1 MWAMKILKYI
11 GKVILRILLV
21 PVILLVVALSSFVK
35 ILVHVGAFAVGLF
48 LLFLLGCIIWTFA
61 HQLWSQ
67 TGLLLGISACSVGVF
82 FGVGMLESLLDNV
95 SSALAELMV
104 W

>member
-1 MWAMKILKYI
+1 MWALKIFKYI
-11 GKVILRILLV
+11 GKLILKVLLI
-21 PVILLVVALSSFVK
+21 PVILLVVVLSIFVK
-35 ILVHVGAFAVGLF
+35 ILVHVGAFAMGLF

-67 TGLLLGISACSVGVF
+67 TGLLLGISACSVGVV

-95 SSALAELMV
+95 SSALAGLMA

>member
-1 MWAMKILKYI
+1 MWVMKILKFF

-21 PVILLVVALSSFVK
+21 PVILLVAALSIFVK

>member
-21 PVILLVVALSSFVK
+21 PVILLVVALSIFVK

>member
-1 MWAMKILKYI
+1 MWVMKILKFF

-21 PVILLVVALSSFVK
+21 PVILLVAALSIFVK

-48 LLFLLGCIIWTFA
+48 LLFLLGCINWTLI
-61 HQLWSQ
+61 HQLWLQ

-95 SSALAELMV
+95 SSALAGLMV

>member
-21 PVILLVVALSSFVK
+21 PVILLVAALSIFVK

-48 LLFLLGCIIWTFA
+48 LLFLLGCIIWTLF

-82 FGVGMLESLLDNV
+82 FGAGMLESLLENV
-95 SSALAELMV
+95 SSALAGLMV

>member
-11 GKVILRILLV
+11 GKVIFRILLV
-21 PVILLVVALSSFVK
+21 PVILLVASLSIFVK
-35 ILVHVGAFAVGLF
+35 ILVHVSAFAVGLF

-95 SSALAELMV
+95 SSALAGLMV